1 VPDANQIANQINQSA
16 GGIYSQIKDQV
27 NFDWAS
33 NIQTEDYTDG
43 NFQPIRIPDIT
54 VAII

>member
-16 GGIYSQIKDQV
+16 GGIYSQIKEQV